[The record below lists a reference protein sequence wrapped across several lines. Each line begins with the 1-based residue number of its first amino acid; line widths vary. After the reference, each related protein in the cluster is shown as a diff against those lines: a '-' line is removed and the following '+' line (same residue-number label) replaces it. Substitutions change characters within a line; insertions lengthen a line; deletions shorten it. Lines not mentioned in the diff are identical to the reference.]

1 METRIKMA
9 ATQRQ
14 MNYLLSHYGVKLC
27 ERMDKEEPKFPIPGE
42 ANVYLWKVL
51 LRHPEGLSIP
61 SLIGYSKL
69 LPMLRN
75 SYKNRKYDNADSY
88 HIRVVAPEYVKFKR
102 KVHE

>member
-1 METRIKMA
+1 METRFKMA

-14 MNYLLSHYGVKLC
+14 MNYLLSDYGVKLC

-69 LPMLRN
+69 LPMLSLAR
-75 SYKNRKYDNADSY
+75 RMFFLY
-88 HIRVVAPEYVKFKR
+88 HCQILWFNTITISVR
-102 KVHE
+102 